1 MKPAWFDQRH
11 GPKNHGRHKQNDS
24 NQADYNSLGQ
34 HDSHIKPNAELH
46 KSQHDKAHDGRQAA
60 GENGAERLVESVSE
74 CLPPLNSLLFFP
86 GVGVNQ
92 ENGVIHRNP
101 QLQYRRQR
109 FCNVTD
115 LAKENVTSQIIYNRY
130 TYTD

>member
-1 MKPAWFDQRH
+1 MWSK
-11 GPKNHGRHKQNDS
+11 
-24 NQADYNSLGQ
+24 
-34 HDSHIKPNAELH
+34 
-46 KSQHDKAHDGRQAA
+46 
-60 GENGAERLVESVSE
+60 
-74 CLPPLNSLLFFP
+74 
-86 GVGVNQ
+86 Q

-130 TYTD
+130 TYTDQEKNRYQEGFSGNFQHQRKKKEKSSGRNIWTDGEYRRTFDGKGSF